1 MTGHSTRAG
10 DLDLVDDAVVVV
22 DHEIQHAVEHGPRTL
37 DQQLGRTLELSAQLI
52 ERMSQGTDEARADAV
67 ETEGDVVAFLES
79 EGSVLCNSTEATL
92 DDQGRVTG
100 QVTLGDREALVVE
113 ARVVD
118 ALKAIY
124 DPEIPVDIFELGL
137 IYKIDVD
144 DDMKVDIDMTLTA
157 PGCPVAGQMPG
168 WVEEAVRRVPGVKDV
183 KVTMTF
189 DPPWDPSRMSEE
201 AKLELN
207 MF

>member
-1 MTGHSTRAG
+1 MSA
-10 DLDLVDDAVVVV
+10 ANA
-22 DHEIQHAVEHGPRTL
+22 HATL
-37 DQQLGRTLELSAQLI
+37 N
-52 ERMSQGTDEARADAV
+52 
-67 ETEGDVVAFLES
+67 ETELNELTD
-79 EGSVLCNSTEATL
+79 NII
-92 DDQGRVTG
+92 
-100 QVTLGDREALVVE
+100 RE
-113 ARVVD
+113 
-118 ALKAIY
+118 LKTVF

-144 DDMKVDIDMTLTA
+144 DGMKVDIDMTLTA

-168 WVEEAVRRVPGVKDV
+168 WVDEAVRRVPGVKDV

>member
-1 MTGHSTRAG
+1 MSEA
-10 DLDLVDDAVVVV
+10 
-22 DHEIQHAVEHGPRTL
+22 HAKLNETEL
-37 DQQLGRTLELSAQLI
+37 NQL
-52 ERMSQGTDEARADAV
+52 TDEII
-67 ETEGDVVAFLES
+67 
-79 EGSVLCNSTEATL
+79 
-92 DDQGRVTG
+92 
-100 QVTLGDREALVVE
+100 RE
-113 ARVVD
+113 
-118 ALKAIY
+118 LKTVF
-124 DPEIPVDIFELGL
+124 DPEIPVDVFELGL

-144 DDMKVDIDMTLTA
+144 DDMKVAIDMTLTA

-168 WVEEAVRRVPGVKDV
+168 WVEEAVRRVKGVQDV